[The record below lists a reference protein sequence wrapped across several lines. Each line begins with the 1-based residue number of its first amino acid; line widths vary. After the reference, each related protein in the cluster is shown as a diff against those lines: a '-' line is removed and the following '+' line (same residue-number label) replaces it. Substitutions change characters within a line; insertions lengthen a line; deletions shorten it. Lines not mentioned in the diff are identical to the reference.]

1 MEKTERLENADA
13 AASGSGNTVLGV
25 ADDELVVSLK
35 KPIRFEGD
43 VYEKIDLSGL
53 HDIKAAD
60 MIAINRRMTRSG
72 NVDATQELTLEYAL
86 NMANAATG
94 LPLEFFEQL
103 PPYAALAIR
112 GRVTGF
118 LFSQG

>member
-1 MEKTERLENADA
+1 MSTENLEKKETMTGEEND
-13 AASGSGNTVLGV
+13 LIIK
-25 ADDELVVSLK
+25 LK
-35 KPIRFEGD
+35 NPITFEGERYD
-43 VYEKIDLSGL
+43 QIDLTKL

-60 MIAINRRMTRSG
+60 MITVNRRLTRSG
-72 NVDATQELTLEYAL
+72 NTATTQELTLEYAL
-86 NMANAATG
+86 NIANIVTG

-118 LFSQG
+118 LSGQE

>member
-1 MEKTERLENADA
+1 MSTENLEKKETMTGEENDLIIKLK
-13 AASGSGNTVLGV
+13 NPITYEGV
-25 ADDELVVSLK
+25 RYDQ
-35 KPIRFEGD
+35 
-43 VYEKIDLSGL
+43 IDLTKL

-60 MIAINRRMTRSG
+60 MIDVNRRLSRNG
-72 NVDATQELTLEYAL
+72 NTATTQELTLEYAL
-86 NMANAATG
+86 NIANIVTN

-118 LFSQG
+118 LFGQE

>member
-1 MEKTERLENADA
+1 MSVEDLEKKEIMTEAEEND
-13 AASGSGNTVLGV
+13 LIIK
-25 ADDELVVSLK
+25 LK
-35 KPIRFEGD
+35 DPITFEG
-43 VYEKIDLSGL
+43 EKHVQIDLTKL

-60 MIAINRRMTRSG
+60 MVEVNRRLTRRG
-72 NVDATQELTLEYAL
+72 NTATTQELTLEYAL
-86 NMANAATG
+86 NIANIVTG

-118 LFSQG
+118 LFGQE